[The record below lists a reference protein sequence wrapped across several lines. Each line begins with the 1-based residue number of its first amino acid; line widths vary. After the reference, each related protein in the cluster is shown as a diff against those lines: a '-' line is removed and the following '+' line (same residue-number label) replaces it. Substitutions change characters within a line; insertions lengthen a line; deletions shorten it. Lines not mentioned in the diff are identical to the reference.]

1 MKTKHLLQCY
11 RGLWL
16 FLCFF
21 LSLQSVVNPLQC
33 SQFNACCVDDLILVV
48 PEDKQPQAVISPIVK
63 KSTDITVTIK
73 NQVDVPMLTI
83 IGDNL
88 VLKDSIDYESPGKK
102 VLDVKFLCSSTNS
115 PEESLDFYFQI
126 TNVNDNPPKFPNTV
140 MDVEIGELFPIGPW
154 ITVSAND
161 ADGDP
166 IAYSL
171 NPKSSGADYFILKN
185 VNNAEISLNKALDYE
200 EVKNLQLIL
209 QAEDQGNPPL
219 KETATVTINIRVL
232 DIDNKPPSFQPCKFP
247 SKNICVNAVYS
258 GDVTIKKPET
268 GPLTLTPGPLYA
280 LDGDKVLNEPIVY
293 EIIDGDQNNHF
304 KIDATSGNITLV
316 NVIDTLDPVVLT
328 VMASQQ
334 NDKYKYTTTTV
345 TIKVLEVNHNKP
357 TFATQ
362 PYTGIVMLN
371 SEVDSIVV
379 EKGTKPL
386 IVQAEDAD
394 FPAFFNPSITY
405 EIKPSDKFKITR
417 DGFIFTKVVLSNPGE
432 LIKLKIIALDETSKE
447 TAECD
452 LEVQVSNADATT
464 VRPTTGTGPTKP
476 TNQPPGTGPAKPTN
490 QPPGTGPAKPTNQ
503 PPGTGP
509 AKPTNQPPGT
519 GPAKPTNQPP
529 GTGPAKPTNQPPGT
543 GPAKPTNQPPGTG
556 PAKPTNQPPGTGPAK
571 PTNQPPGT
579 GPAKPTNQPPGT
591 GPAKPTN
598 QPPGTGPTTAKA
610 PIVSPGSSSPKPPAP
625 GSTSATT
632 TATTTVSGGSRPT
645 KPPTQPP
652 GPEPTHTGSTT
663 LPQASSPAIKPTGA
677 QSSTTKSPGSAG
689 STTVKSPG
697 PGPGPGTEPVTG
709 RTTSSSGPT
718 YHPPSPGVTPD
729 STAKP
734 GPPDGTATGSPSSYP
749 TVDPS
754 LVYGVKDMVALG
766 VPLAILLLIA
776 LIVIA
781 ILLRKI
787 SKGKMEWK
795 RIRKLSVAKR
805 NAFGGS
811 SNSTKPNGL
820 QFVNEGYLEDD
831 KPSGLEKGILKSS
844 WTPTTNEASITA
856 LAAALEPKLEA
867 SVPTKASEKS
877 KPQNNNSEDNEGD
890 GDKEVKSILT
900 KERKSDEGYKA
911 VWFREDI
918 DPEAKE
924 ERVIET
930 GDDDDAEEMEE
941 DKPGRNRG
949 VSFAPED
956 DNDEQSYQL

>member
-452 LEVQVSNADATT
+452 LEVQVSNAD
-464 VRPTTGTGPTKP
+464 G
-476 TNQPPGTGPAKPTN
+476 
-490 QPPGTGPAKPTNQ
+490 
-503 PPGTGP
+503 
-509 AKPTNQPPGT
+509 
-519 GPAKPTNQPP
+519 
-529 GTGPAKPTNQPPGT
+529 
-543 GPAKPTNQPPGTG
+543 
-556 PAKPTNQPPGTGPAK
+556 
-571 PTNQPPGT
+571 
-579 GPAKPTNQPPGT
+579 
-591 GPAKPTN
+591 
-598 QPPGTGPTTAKA
+598 
-610 PIVSPGSSSPKPPAP
+610 
-625 GSTSATT
+625 
-632 TATTTVSGGSRPT
+632 
-645 KPPTQPP
+645 
-652 GPEPTHTGSTT
+652 
-663 LPQASSPAIKPTGA
+663 
-677 QSSTTKSPGSAG
+677 
-689 STTVKSPG
+689 
-697 PGPGPGTEPVTG
+697 
-709 RTTSSSGPT
+709 
-718 YHPPSPGVTPD
+718 
-729 STAKP
+729 
-734 GPPDGTATGSPSSYP
+734 SYP

>member
-598 QPPGTGPTTAKA
+598 QPPGTGPAK
-610 PIVSPGSSSPKPPAP
+610 
-625 GSTSATT
+625 
-632 TATTTVSGGSRPT
+632 PT
-645 KPPTQPP
+645 NQPP
-652 GPEPTHTGSTT
+652 G
-663 LPQASSPAIKPTGA
+663 
-677 QSSTTKSPGSAG
+677 
-689 STTVKSPG
+689 
-697 PGPGPGTEPVTG
+697 
-709 RTTSSSGPT
+709 
-718 YHPPSPGVTPD
+718 
-729 STAKP
+729 
-734 GPPDGTATGSPSSYP
+734 SYP